1 MLWGYCKLLPCVKF
15 IVKLRHKFHIDSC
28 LKTGAK
34 SFCQLNI
41 ALDAVLSSAVSLT
54 IQGTCHLVNLVWIIR
69 KIVNLKIKHSGLFVV
84 WAKSHYQ
91 KRVIETESEFK
102 ELQSKFA

>member
-1 MLWGYCKLLPCVKF
+1 
-15 IVKLRHKFHIDSC
+15 
-28 LKTGAK
+28 
-34 SFCQLNI
+34 
-41 ALDAVLSSAVSLT
+41 
-54 IQGTCHLVNLVWIIR
+54 VWIIR